1 LSQKFGLGTGEWFS
15 NHIEWTNDAEVFWK
29 ILLSAL
35 REGELPSDVIG
46 IEVYILR
53 ENLLKLKV
61 LIKNWNN
68 EETEKIGESLWK
80 LGLRC
85 SLQVKIQNNY

>member
-15 NHIEWTNDAEVFWK
+15 HIEWTDVELFWK
-29 ILLSAL
+29 ILFSAL
-35 REGELPSDVIG
+35 KEGNLPSDVIG
-46 IEVYILR
+46 IEVYVLG
-53 ENLLKLKV
+53 ENLIKLKV

-68 EETEKIGESLWK
+68 EGTEKIGESLWK

-85 SLQVKIQNNY
+85 KLQVKIQNNYF